1 MLVNNEGHIKLTD
14 FGLSHIALLE
24 DVTSNTNYPRK
35 QSEASDTKSGSPSSN
50 NPSPAGGGD
59 NLRESTLRK
68 SRRPNQRIVGTP
80 DYLVK

>member
-59 NLRESTLRK
+59 TCESPPCESLVDRI
-68 SRRPNQRIVGTP
+68 SALWARPIIW
-80 DYLVK
+80 